1 MYQIGEIIV
10 IIGNNIE
17 LTVEIIKI
25 NLDGTYSVLKDDGTM
40 IRIYREDIKGWV
52 TLKQEL

>member
-40 IRIYREDIKGWV
+40 IRIYREDIKG
-52 TLKQEL
+52 